1 VRQGNQ
7 SITCLSLVPL
17 TGRFYSGKIGLE
29 EEVRVA
35 TDDHNDHTA
44 TRAVAVYNTKKVK
57 VCSVSMNSVSP
68 AAPPAGVG
76 CGGWGATPGGG
87 GFAFAA
93 PMRDNTVGTLFRV
106 EHMHA
111 CVVVLRR
118 LGTSRSDQVLQ

>member
-1 VRQGNQ
+1 MEGRGGPAIGVRQGNQ

-57 VCSVSMNSVSP
+57 VCSVVCP
-68 AAPPAGVG
+68 
-76 CGGWGATPGGG
+76 
-87 GFAFAA
+87 
-93 PMRDNTVGTLFRV
+93 
-106 EHMHA
+106 
-111 CVVVLRR
+111 
-118 LGTSRSDQVLQ
+118 

>member
-1 VRQGNQ
+1 M
-7 SITCLSLVPL
+7 TCLSLVPL

-57 VCSVSMNSVSP
+57 VCSVSMSSLSP
-68 AAPPAGVG
+68 PPPPPLLLRLPHPCTHAR
-76 CGGWGATPGGG
+76 T
-87 GFAFAA
+87 
-93 PMRDNTVGTLFRV
+93 NTVGTLFRV

>member
-1 VRQGNQ
+1 M
-7 SITCLSLVPL
+7 
-17 TGRFYSGKIGLE
+17 
-29 EEVRVA
+29 A

-68 AAPPAGVG
+68 AAPPLFFCVCRTRAR
-76 CGGWGATPGGG
+76 
-87 GFAFAA
+87 
-93 PMRDNTVGTLFRV
+93 MRDNTVGTLFRV

>member
-1 VRQGNQ
+1 MRQGNQ

-68 AAPPAGVG
+68 AAPPSS
-76 CGGWGATPGGG
+76 
-87 GFAFAA
+87 FAFAA